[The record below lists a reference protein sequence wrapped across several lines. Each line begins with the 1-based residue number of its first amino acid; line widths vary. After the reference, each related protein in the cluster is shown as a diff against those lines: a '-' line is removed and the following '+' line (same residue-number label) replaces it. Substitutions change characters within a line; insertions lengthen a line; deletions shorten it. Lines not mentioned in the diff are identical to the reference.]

1 MESTFAVEKKI
12 RTMRKKRILHIV
24 AIALVMGGV
33 ITAASSM
40 LKNND
45 NTIVVTIKG
54 NIKNVTFNGQRQS
67 AIGYT
72 VETNSDLY
80 TTDDFV
86 CYATDSVSAV
96 NAGTYPMR
104 ISSNDFCNVNPNY
117 KDVVFVVEDGC
128 LQISDD
134 SAEE

>member
-1 MESTFAVEKKI
+1 
-12 RTMRKKRILHIV
+12 MRKKRILHIV

-33 ITAASSM
+33 ITAGSLL

-80 TTDDFV
+80 TADDFV

-128 LQISDD
+128 LRISDD

>member
-1 MESTFAVEKKI
+1 
-12 RTMRKKRILHIV
+12 MRKKRILHIV

-72 VETNSDLY
+72 V
-80 TTDDFV
+80 
-86 CYATDSVSAV
+86 
-96 NAGTYPMR
+96 
-104 ISSNDFCNVNPNY
+104 
-117 KDVVFVVEDGC
+117 
-128 LQISDD
+128 
-134 SAEE
+134 

>member
-1 MESTFAVEKKI
+1 
-12 RTMRKKRILHIV
+12 MRKKRILHIV

-67 AIGYT
+67 SIGYT
-72 VETNSDLY
+72 FKASSDSY
-80 TTDDFV
+80 TADDFV

-96 NAGTYPMR
+96 NTGTYPMR
-104 ISSNDFCNVNPNY
+104 ISSNDFCNVNPKY
-117 KDVVFVVEDGC
+117 KNVVFEVIDGS
-128 LQISDD
+128 LTIINNRIILLADN
-134 SAEE
+134 

>member
-1 MESTFAVEKKI
+1 MESNFAVEKKI

-67 AIGYT
+67 SIGYT
-72 VETNSDLY
+72 FKASSDSY
-80 TTDDFV
+80 TADDFV

-96 NAGTYPMR
+96 NTGTYPMR